1 MTCLFLLLSFYKALF
16 SNNESFIDD
25 KCLEEKVKDKR
36 ITDDEARIFIMKN
49 LDKVGIPEVK
59 SLPKEERNV
68 ILRKVKCIEGIS
80 MRQVARILGIPLTLV
95 FKA

>member
-1 MTCLFLLLSFYKALF
+1 FLLLSFYKALF

-68 ILRKVKCIEGIS
+68 ILRKVAK
-80 MRQVARILGIPLTLV
+80 ILGITLPLI
-95 FKA
+95 FRA